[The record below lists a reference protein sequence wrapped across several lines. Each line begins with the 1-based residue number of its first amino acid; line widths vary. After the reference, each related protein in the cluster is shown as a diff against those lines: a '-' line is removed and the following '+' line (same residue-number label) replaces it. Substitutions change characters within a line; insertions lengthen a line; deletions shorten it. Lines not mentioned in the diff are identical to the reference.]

1 MNDFNKQAFET
12 AFDISINKLAESE
25 KVTKSELKTVSRS
38 ILQATHET
46 GQVMY
51 MNKLVSILTPV
62 NKKVAVLFLKAFTG
76 YIYDEVLG
84 AFTKKSKKKYDEA
97 FADYVEFMNDPHNN
111 IWTWANK
118 HVEVAHKPFSLD
130 KVTSFMTNALKQA
143 KGVGLTD
150 VDIIKAVMKAGITPD
165 AMLAIMSDDSIMG
178 DMGFD
183 VEIKGDIPVAQD
195 MSALV

>member
-1 MNDFNKQAFET
+1 MEFNKQAFET
-12 AFDISINKLAESE
+12 AFDIAINKLAESE
-25 KVTKSELKTVSRS
+25 KVTKTELKTVSRS

-76 YIYDEVLG
+76 YIYDDVLG

-111 IWTWANK
+111 IWTWANN
-118 HVEVAHKPFSLD
+118 HIEVAHKPFSLD
-130 KVTSFMTNALKQA
+130 KVTTFMINALKQA
-143 KGVGLTD
+143 QGVGLTD

-165 AMLAIMSDDSIMG
+165 AMLAIMSDESIMG
-178 DMGFD
+178 NMGFD

-195 MSALV
+195 MSALI